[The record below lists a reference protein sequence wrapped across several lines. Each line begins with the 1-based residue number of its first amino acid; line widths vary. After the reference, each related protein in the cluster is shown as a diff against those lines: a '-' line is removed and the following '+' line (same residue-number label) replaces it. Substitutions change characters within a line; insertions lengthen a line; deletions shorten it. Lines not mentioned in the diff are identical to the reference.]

1 MSGRTTRDPSGTRWL
16 LPAFPRDYVVDLI
29 ELVDLEAR
37 LGVPREA
44 MNEAVE
50 LIESWKLP
58 DGQWPLLA
66 TRRVVDAYRPELVNR
81 RRPSVIT
88 TRRVKRLG
96 LGF

>member
-1 MSGRTTRDPSGTRWL
+1 
-16 LPAFPRDYVVDLI
+16 
-29 ELVDLEAR
+29 
-37 LGVPREA
+37 
-44 MNEAVE
+44 MNEALE

-66 TRRVVDAYRPELVNR
+66 TRPFVDAYRPELVNR
-81 RRPSVIT
+81 RKPSVIT